1 MGLATRGETKSGRDL
16 RDPPSLTTFIS
27 LIPMKSFHNISF
39 RSRHT
44 GFFVALAL
52 LSPVLFAAEPT
63 KPAEKAVDSA
73 SSKIDDYRADAT
85 ELNKAEVK
93 AALERLDTDIDLL
106 AARIDSINE
115 PARKQELT
123 QRLKVLKERRKE
135 LNSEFRKARYDALS
149 ADVKS
154 EWNQLVP

>member
-1 MGLATRGETKSGRDL
+1 
-16 RDPPSLTTFIS
+16 
-27 LIPMKSFHNISF
+27 MKPLQTVSF
-39 RSRHT
+39 RARST
-44 GFFVALAL
+44 GFFVALTLL
-52 LSPVLFAAEPT
+52 LSPLLFAGEAT
-63 KPAEKAVDSA
+63 KPAEEAAGKA
-73 SSKIDDYRADAT
+73 SSKIEDYRADSS

-106 AARIDSINE
+106 AAKIDTITES
-115 PARKQELT
+115 ARKTELT

-154 EWNQLVP
+154 EWNQLVH